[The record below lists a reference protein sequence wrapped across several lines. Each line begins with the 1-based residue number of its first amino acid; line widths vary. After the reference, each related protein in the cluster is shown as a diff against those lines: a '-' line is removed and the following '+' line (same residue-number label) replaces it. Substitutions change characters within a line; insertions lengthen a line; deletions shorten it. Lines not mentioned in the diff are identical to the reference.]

1 MKRKQ
6 FCCDSSPTQLDKS
19 LFVGFMLG
27 LGTILFHLIHCIMP
41 ILMPLLI
48 FLSIPMPGF
57 LHHIQIPWPVTV
69 LSTVFVVIYLFR
81 SRFIYIR
88 LNR

>member
-1 MKRKQ
+1 MKREEI
-6 FCCDSSPTQLDKS
+6 CCESGQTKLDKG
-19 LFVGFMLG
+19 LFAGFILG
-27 LGTILFHLIHCIMP
+27 LGTVLFHLVHCIMP

-57 LHHIQIPWPVTV
+57 LHHIQIPWPITA

-81 SRFIYIR
+81 SRFIFFR